1 MIQSLFIATKNESRG
16 ATISLTL
23 SQQRNHPTNT
33 TKSWKMLRK
42 LLLRYLFPWRRAS
55 PGAAD
60 DEDTIGDHDSDTFD
74 DDLPSTLAFTDDSE
88 VVVRQRIEH
97 DTMNSI
103 HDYRQKVIQLEI
115 EVSRLKEELRASVL
129 MEDKMKVYRLT
140 YAGVTFINITGQNI
154 KDKVKNHFHE
164 IWWQRLGY
172 THKLS
177 SPFGQSYFATC
188 IVKTLQN
195 QNVPLEDVFGW
206 CQRNV
211 KVEIMVRQRS
221 RSNHSFSYASQ
232 DAHLSVN
239 D

>member
-1 MIQSLFIATKNESRG
+1 
-16 ATISLTL
+16 
-23 SQQRNHPTNT
+23 
-33 TKSWKMLRK
+33 MLRK

-55 PGAAD
+55 PGA
-60 DEDTIGDHDSDTFD
+60 EDTIGDHDSDTFD
-74 DDLPSTLAFTDDSE
+74 DDLPPNLAFTDDSDDRISD
-88 VVVRQRIEH
+88 VVVRQSVDH

-103 HDYRQKVIQLEI
+103 HDYRQKVIQLEM
-115 EVSRLKEELRASVL
+115 EVSRLKEKLRASVL
-129 MEDKMKVYRLT
+129 LEDKMKVYRLT

-177 SPFGQSYFATC
+177 SPFVQSYFAQF
-188 IVKTLQN
+188 IVKTLQH

-211 KVEIMVRQRS
+211 KVEMLVRQRS
-221 RSNHSFSYASQ
+221 RSNHSFKYDQ
-232 DAHLSVN
+232 DARLSVN

>member
-1 MIQSLFIATKNESRG
+1 
-16 ATISLTL
+16 
-23 SQQRNHPTNT
+23 
-33 TKSWKMLRK
+33 MLRK

-74 DDLPSTLAFTDDSE
+74 DDLSPNLAFTDDSE
-88 VVVRQRIEH
+88 DTSEVVVLQRLEH
-97 DTMNSI
+97 DAMNSI
-103 HDYRQKVIQLEI
+103 HDYRQKVIQLEM
-115 EVSRLKEELRASVL
+115 EVSRLKDQVRASVL
-129 MEDKMKVYRLT
+129 MEYKMKVYRLS
-140 YAGVTFINITGQNI
+140 YAGVTFINMTGQNI

-177 SPFGQSYFATC
+177 SPFGQSYFATV
-188 IVKTLQN
+188 IVKTLQH

-211 KVEIMVRQRS
+211 KVEMLVRQPS
-221 RSNHSFSYASQ
+221 RSNHSFSYAGQ
-232 DAHLSVN
+232 NAHLSVN
-239 D
+239 G

>member
-1 MIQSLFIATKNESRG
+1 
-16 ATISLTL
+16 
-23 SQQRNHPTNT
+23 
-33 TKSWKMLRK
+33 MLRK

-74 DDLPSTLAFTDDSE
+74 DELPPNLAFADDSE
-88 VVVRQRIEH
+88 GLSDVVVRQRVEH

-103 HDYRQKVIQLEI
+103 HDYRQKVIQLEM
-115 EVSRLKEELRASVL
+115 EVSRLRASVH

-164 IWWQRLGY
+164 IWWHRLGY

-177 SPFGQSYFATC
+177 SPFGQSYFAAS
-188 IVKTLQN
+188 IVKTLQH

-211 KVEIMVRQRS
+211 KVEMLVRQRS
-221 RSNHSFSYASQ
+221 RSNHSFSYDSQ
-232 DAHLSVN
+232 DARLSVN

>member
-1 MIQSLFIATKNESRG
+1 
-16 ATISLTL
+16 
-23 SQQRNHPTNT
+23 
-33 TKSWKMLRK
+33 MLRK
-42 LLLRYLFPWRRAS
+42 LLLRYLFPWRRTS

-74 DDLPSTLAFTDDSE
+74 DDLPPNLAFTDDSDGISE
-88 VVVRQRIEH
+88 VVVRQRVGH

-103 HDYRQKVIQLEI
+103 HDYRQKVFQLEM
-115 EVSRLKEELRASVL
+115 EVSRLKEKLRASVL
-129 MEDKMKVYRLT
+129 LEDKMKVYRLT

-177 SPFGQSYFATC
+177 SPFSQSYFAQF
-188 IVKTLQN
+188 IVKTLQH

-206 CQRNV
+206 CQRNI
-211 KVEIMVRQRS
+211 KVEMLVRQRS
-221 RSNHSFSYASQ
+221 RSNHSFSYDSQ
-232 DAHLSVN
+232 DAHISVN
-239 D
+239 A

>member
-1 MIQSLFIATKNESRG
+1 
-16 ATISLTL
+16 
-23 SQQRNHPTNT
+23 
-33 TKSWKMLRK
+33 MLRK

-74 DDLPSTLAFTDDSE
+74 DDLPPNLAFTDDSDGISE
-88 VVVRQRIEH
+88 AVVRQRVEPGAV
-97 DTMNSI
+97 I
-103 HDYRQKVIQLEI
+103 HDYRQKVIQLEM

-164 IWWQRLGY
+164 IWWHRLGY

-177 SPFGQSYFATC
+177 SPFGKSYFAAC
-188 IVKTLQN
+188 IVKTLQH
-195 QNVPLEDVFGW
+195 QNVPLEDVLVW

-211 KVEIMVRQRS
+211 KVEMLVRQPS
-221 RSNHSFSYASQ
+221 RSKHSFSYNSQ

>member
-1 MIQSLFIATKNESRG
+1 
-16 ATISLTL
+16 
-23 SQQRNHPTNT
+23 
-33 TKSWKMLRK
+33 LRK
-42 LLLRYLFPWRRAS
+42 LLLRYLFPWRRTS

-74 DDLPSTLAFTDDSE
+74 DDLLPNFVFTDDSDDRISE
-88 VVVRQRIEH
+88 VVVRQRVEH

-103 HDYRQKVIQLEI
+103 HDYRQKVFQLEM
-115 EVSRLKEELRASVL
+115 EVSRLKEKLRASVL

-177 SPFGQSYFATC
+177 SPFAKSYFATC
-188 IVKTLQN
+188 IVKTLQH

-211 KVEIMVRQRS
+211 KVEMLVRQRS
-221 RSNHSFSYASQ
+221 RSNHSFSYDNQ
-232 DAHLSVN
+232 DARLSVN

>member
-1 MIQSLFIATKNESRG
+1 
-16 ATISLTL
+16 
-23 SQQRNHPTNT
+23 
-33 TKSWKMLRK
+33 MLRK
-42 LLLRYLFPWRRAS
+42 LLLRYLFLWRRAS

-74 DDLPSTLAFTDDSE
+74 DDLPPNLALTDDSDDRISE
-88 VVVRQRIEH
+88 VVVRQRVGH

-103 HDYRQKVIQLEI
+103 HDYRQKVFQLEM
-115 EVSRLKEELRASVL
+115 EVSRLKEKLRASLL

-140 YAGVTFINITGQNI
+140 YAGVTFINMTGQNI

-177 SPFGQSYFATC
+177 SPFGQSYFAAS
-188 IVKTLQN
+188 IVKTLQH

-211 KVEIMVRQRS
+211 KVEMLVRQRS